1 MVFVEVM
8 MKDIAEDEKKY
19 IKTWIAVSRKFFE
32 IIIFYTKKNQVRF
45 LKNSKERTKV
55 KSLKQTKNKKS
66 EKLIHIFLSN
76 LLLDYVNTTLIP
88 R

>member
-32 IIIFYTKKNQVRF
+32 IIIFYSKKIKYAF
-45 LKNSKERTKV
+45 
-55 KSLKQTKNKKS
+55 
-66 EKLIHIFLSN
+66 
-76 LLLDYVNTTLIP
+76 
-88 R
+88 